1 MQESITAKVGYRV
14 FRGCRRLRSQ
24 RGSMLVEI
32 MMSALLLALA
42 ATAVFKGIDGANA
55 TSGGS
60 KSRAAATTL
69 VQADQERMR
78 SMDPRK
84 LDGYTNTGQKVV
96 NRVPYTVVSA
106 GQVVSDR
113 GDSESCSKGSGR
125 VTFVRVTS
133 TVTWPDMRGSKP
145 ISGSTLVSIGNAY
158 SRGSLSIK
166 IQDAHAVGVPGTAVN
181 VTTPITRSGTTNS
194 AGCVVWDGLSTGAY
208 FGSFSKTG
216 YVDPAG
222 VSTPAPP
229 NGWSVTTGSTG
240 VYTQLYDKSGTANF
254 KFVGKSGTNTYP
266 DVQASGITLFHGT
279 MPTPNNVRSATF
291 PANNLV
297 TFNAL
302 FPFVTPYSAWAGTCT
317 DNMPPSGSAATVTV
331 PPGGTASPDPINVT
345 MPVINVRV
353 LRGGS
358 AWPGANITIRP
369 AVAACGSTVS
379 RINGVTDSAGL
390 MPTGATAAGGPP
402 ERAFPFGSYIVCADD
417 NRTPTTRRIEKTI
430 ANTSA
435 DGTIAPSAATDLDI
449 PSSGS
454 SSQGTC

>member
-1 MQESITAKVGYRV
+1 
-14 FRGCRRLRSQ
+14 
-24 RGSMLVEI
+24 MLVEI

-266 DVQASGITLFHGT
+266 DAKASGITVFHGT

-291 PANNLV
+291 TANNLV

-302 FPFVTPYSAWAGTCT
+302 FPFVTPYSAWAGTCAA
-317 DNMPPSGSAATVTV
+317 NKPPGSFAATVTV
-331 PPGGTASPDPINVT
+331 PAGSTASPDPVNIE
-345 MPVINVRV
+345 MPVLSVRV
-353 LRGGS
+353 RR
-358 AWPGANITIRP
+358 PGNP
-369 AVAACGSTVS
+369 
-379 RINGVTDSAGL
+379 VTDLS
-390 MPTGATAAGGPP
+390 GADVTVRPVDSTCGGTVTLPDSDSGGIP
-402 ERAFPFGSYIVCADD
+402 GTPDQRIFPFGSYMVCADD
-417 NRTPTTRRIEKTI
+417 NQSTSRRVEQQIDLTTT
-430 ANTSA
+430 AAVT
-435 DGTIAPSAATDLDI
+435 ATDLVV
-449 PSSGS
+449 PATGNSAKGS
-454 SSQGTC
+454 C